1 MAHTMYHRPPRR
13 KLLIKLIAT
22 YTGLILLVLA
32 IVTFISLFVLGF
44 RFDVDKGH
52 IEQYAFLQFDS
63 SPSGASVTVDGASVG
78 MATPN
83 KTSLPAGKHEVA
95 MKRNGYETWTKSVDA
110 KAGVITWLNYTLL
123 VPSKLVVEPI
133 ANYESVYLSL
143 ASPKGRSIL
152 VQRLAETPTFSLVDL
167 SSDTPK
173 STELTIPANSYSQAS
188 TAGVTHTFQIDRW
201 DDGGRYVLIKH
212 TYGSNNEWLVLDTQN
227 VALTKNITGLSGLL
241 NISKITFSG
250 TSGNLFYALD
260 SGDIRKLDLSTG
272 INSRPLVSNV
282 TSFEIYESNIIAYV
296 GVTTTSADKRVV
308 GLYRDGDDRSY
319 ILRTVTSSKD
329 VPLNIA
335 TTHYFNED
343 YVVIAE
349 GKKVDILGGSYPN
362 TASDDVTSLK
372 IIASFETKEDVREL
386 MFSPIGQYVF
396 IQSGAYF
403 ASYDLEYQTFSSS
416 NIEGTGVVSPIKWLD
431 ENYVWSNRDGK
442 LTIREFD
449 GTNAHTI
456 NLVLA
461 GQDVALTHNGRYLYS
476 INQVG
481 IGFQLQRVR
490 MILP

>member
-22 YTGLILLVLA
+22 YAGLTLLVLA

-83 KTSLPAGKHEVA
+83 KTSLPAGKHEVV
-95 MKRNGYETWTKSVDA
+95 MKRDGYETWAKSVDA

-143 ASPKGRSIL
+143 TSPKGRSML

-167 SSDTPK
+167 SSDTTK
-173 STELTIPANSYSQAS
+173 SIELTIPANLYSQAS
-188 TAGVTHTFQIDRW
+188 TVGVTHTFQIDKW
-201 DDGGRYVLIKH
+201 DDGGRYVLVKH
-212 TYGSNNEWLVLDTQN
+212 TYGNNNEWLVLDTQN
-227 VALTKNITGLSGLL
+227 ATLTKNITVQSGV
-241 NISKITFSG
+241 NFSKIVFFG
-250 TSGNLFYALD
+250 PSGNLFYVLD
-260 SGDIRKLDLSTG
+260 SGAIRKLDLSTN

-282 TSFEIYESNIIAYV
+282 TSFEIYESNVIAYV
-296 GVTTTSADKRVV
+296 GVTATSADKRVV

-329 VPLNIA
+329 IPLNIA
-335 TTHYFNED
+335 STHYFNED
-343 YVVIAE
+343 YVAIAE
-349 GKKVDILGGSYPN
+349 GKNVDILAGSYPN

-372 IIASFETKEDVREL
+372 IFASFETKEDVREL

-403 ASYDLEYQTFSSS
+403 ASYDLEYQTFASST
-416 NIEGTGVVSPIKWLD
+416 IKGTGVVSKLKWLD
-431 ENYVWSNRDGK
+431 DNYVWSDQGGS
-442 LTIREFD
+442 LSICEFD
-449 GTNAHTI
+449 GTNAHII
-456 NLVLA
+456 NSVLA

-476 INQVG
+476 INKASV
-481 IGFQLQRVR
+481 GFQLQRVR